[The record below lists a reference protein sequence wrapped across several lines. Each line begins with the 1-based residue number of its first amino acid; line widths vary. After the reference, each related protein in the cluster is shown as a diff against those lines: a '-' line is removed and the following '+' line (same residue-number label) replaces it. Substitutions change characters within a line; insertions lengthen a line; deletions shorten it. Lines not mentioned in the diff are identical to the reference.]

1 MEEEDVADDDVKLED
16 DDHVEEEEDDDVEDD
31 YDVEEDDRSQ
41 DLGPHF
47 ERSCAV
53 ECTSTYHKS
62 HFTCK
67 CYRKNSAAQNLGL
80 HFVRACAVETH
91 ANRKFTRKVPEP
103 RT

>member
-1 MEEEDVADDDVKLED
+1 MEEDYVAEDELEEDEVEDDDVKREE

-31 YDVEEDDRSQ
+31 YDVEEEDRSQ

-47 ERSCAV
+47 VRSCAV

-67 CYRKNSAAQNLGL
+67 
-80 HFVRACAVETH
+80 
-91 ANRKFTRKVPEP
+91 FTGKTPRP